1 MLLLSKYSTLH
12 ANLQKIVGGIH
23 IHVEFFIFTSTRP
36 HARNFKG
43 DSKWGG
49 EGDGGD
55 FPIKIMV
62 MLHVVGKFESAL
74 SEDKRILF
82 CGQGSNLF

>member
-1 MLLLSKYSTLH
+1 MLEILKGIPS
-12 ANLQKIVGGIH
+12 GG
-23 IHVEFFIFTSTRP
+23 
-36 HARNFKG
+36 G
-43 DSKWGG
+43 GGG

-82 CGQGSNLF
+82 CGQDSNLF

>member
-1 MLLLSKYSTLH
+1 MYTTCKPTEDSGWDTYTCRVFLSLHQQDHMLEILKGIPS
-12 ANLQKIVGGIH
+12 GGGG
-23 IHVEFFIFTSTRP
+23 
-36 HARNFKG
+36 KG
-43 DSKWGG
+43 DA
-49 EGDGGD
+49 GD

-62 MLHVVGKFESAL
+62 MLHVVGKFESAF

>member
-1 MLLLSKYSTLH
+1 MLEILKGIPS
-12 ANLQKIVGGIH
+12 GGG
-23 IHVEFFIFTSTRP
+23 E
-36 HARNFKG
+36 
-43 DSKWGG
+43 G

>member
-1 MLLLSKYSTLH
+1 MLEILK
-12 ANLQKIVGGIH
+12 GIP
-23 IHVEFFIFTSTRP
+23 S
-36 HARNFKG
+36 G
-43 DSKWGG
+43 GG

-62 MLHVVGKFESAL
+62 MLHVVGKFESAF

-82 CGQGSNLF
+82 YGQGSNLF

>member
-1 MLLLSKYSTLH
+1 MLEILK
-12 ANLQKIVGGIH
+12 GIP
-23 IHVEFFIFTSTRP
+23 SW
-36 HARNFKG
+36 G
-43 DSKWGG
+43 GG

-82 CGQGSNLF
+82 CGQDSNLF

>member
-1 MLLLSKYSTLH
+1 MLEIL
-12 ANLQKIVGGIH
+12 
-23 IHVEFFIFTSTRP
+23 
-36 HARNFKG
+36 KG
-43 DSKWGG
+43 TPSGGG